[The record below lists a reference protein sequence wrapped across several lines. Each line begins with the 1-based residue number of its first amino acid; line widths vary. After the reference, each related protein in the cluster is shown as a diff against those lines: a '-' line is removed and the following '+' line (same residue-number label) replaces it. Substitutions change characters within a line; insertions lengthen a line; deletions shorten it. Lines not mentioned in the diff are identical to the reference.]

1 MSSKKVISISPELL
15 KPGTSASNAGK
26 PKTRRGRKKKP
37 IQKELRSGTL
47 KKALLKKI
55 KEHQKKTGDQNEKK
69 ELVRGREKGSDNVS
83 LLMKE
88 KAKPKEEYSESSFN
102 ASMKYLNE
110 LSHKQKKQRNS
121 LKQMKKD
128 RKAQR
133 KMERKQRKMTNK
145 RRPHTPRAPPPQ
157 VHKPELPPTPIQ
169 DVNPQV
175 VQMQPT
181 APTNM
186 AVQVY
191 APPSPIIQPKLIDS
205 NEMLQLKPRT
215 NAPPGVVGHNK
226 TLKNNVQIHSKIPDD
241 FSNTTVSTQ
250 PAQTISVY
258 PNEIPQAPPY
268 SNLKNGTKPSFKQWK
283 KTLKNSDLAGG
294 DSNEKSKVKIHI
306 DEPGDKFNKPQTKRE
321 KNLEKLKTKFQDDY
335 DVLTDFK
342 DEKEAMIEEM
352 KRKERRPF
360 KKKITRTIKRIH
372 KLGKK
377 DGVVGVLIKDNKT
390 RKRAHD
396 EYKEICKRPI
406 KEVKDYLREHELLKV
421 GSPAPTDV
429 LRAMYENSVL
439 AGDVHNKNSDVLVH
453 NYMSSE

>member
-110 LSHKQKKQRNS
+110 LSHKQKKQKNS

-157 VHKPELPPTPIQ
+157 AYKPELPPAPIQ

-191 APPSPIIQPKLIDS
+191 APPSPSIQPKLIDS
-205 NEMLQLKPRT
+205 NEILQLKPRT
-215 NAPPGVVGHNK
+215 NTTPGAVPHNK
-226 TLKNNVQIHSKIPDD
+226 TLKNNVQIHSEIPDD
-241 FSNTTVSTQ
+241 FSNTTVSAQ

-283 KTLKNSDLAGG
+283 KTLKNNDLSGG

-390 RKRAHD
+390 RKKAHD

-406 KEVKDYLREHELLKV
+406 KEVKDYLRQHELLKV

-439 AGDVHNKNSDVLVH
+439 AGDIHNKNSDVLVH